1 IPVEFAAATYR
12 FGHSMLTDTISRT
25 NVDPTSGAKSP
36 NDISL
41 LDGFLNPP
49 EFYNG
54 GSAGTLPAQRAAGA
68 IIMGSVDQ
76 TGNEIDEFVT
86 ETLRNN
92 LLALP
97 LDLPSLNIA
106 RARDNGIP
114 PLNEVRRQIF
124 AQTNDGQLAPYKS
137 WADFGQHLKH
147 PESLVNFV
155 AAYGTHPTIT
165 SETTLAGKRAAARAI
180 VAPVAGDVTPTDAND
195 FMFSTGAWANN
206 ANGVTRTGL
215 DDVDMW
221 IGGLAELTNINGSL
235 LGSTNNYVFQ
245 NTLENLQD
253 GDRLYYLARTP
264 GLNLRSQLEGNSFAE
279 MIERNTVGTNTLKA
293 DVFATADCKFQL
305 QNLNGTPAGFTQFG
319 ETVAN
324 DTTTD
329 CAEDLLLIRM
339 PHGTSKYRHTN
350 TSHPAG
356 INGQAV
362 YNGTDSVDRIYGGL
376 DNDTMWGQ
384 DGNDVIEGGG
394 GDDVALGGNGDDII
408 TDLDG
413 ADVHKGGPGD
423 DAIDLGPGDD
433 IFMGGDGQ
441 DFINGGANDNE
452 GFAGPGNDFIIS
464 GQGA

>member
-1 IPVEFAAATYR
+1 
-12 FGHSMLTDTISRT
+12 
-25 NVDPTSGAKSP
+25 K
-36 NDISL
+36 
-41 LDGFLNPP
+41 
-49 EFYNG
+49 
-54 GSAGTLPAQRAAGA
+54 
-68 IIMGSVDQ
+68 
-76 TGNEIDEFVT
+76 
-86 ETLRNN
+86 
-92 LLALP
+92 
-97 LDLPSLNIA
+97 
-106 RARDNGIP
+106 RD
-114 PLNEVRRQIF
+114 
-124 AQTNDGQLAPYKS
+124 
-137 WADFGQHLKH
+137 
-147 PESLVNFV
+147 
-155 AAYGTHPTIT
+155 
-165 SETTLAGKRAAARAI
+165 AARAI
-180 VAPVAGDVTPTDAND
+180 VAPLATDPVIADRSD
-195 FMFSTGAWANN
+195 FLFGAGAWANN

-215 DDVDMW
+215 DEVDAW
-221 IGGLAELTNINGSL
+221 VGGLAEMTNLNGSL

-264 GLNLRSQLEGNSFAE
+264 GMNLRTQLEGNSFAE
-279 MIERNTVGTNTLKA
+279 MIERNTTGTNTLKA
-293 DVFATADCKFQL
+293 DVFSTADCKFQL

-339 PHGTSKYRHTN
+339 PDGTIKYRQIN
-350 TSHPAG
+350 TVDPSG

-394 GDDVALGGNGDDII
+394 GDDIALGGNGDDII

-452 GFAGPGNDFIIS
+452 GFAGPGNDFVIT
-464 GQGA
+464 GQGADFVLGGEGDDWIEGGSAQDI